1 MTHGSHPIAG
11 NQPISLDSNH
21 QPALL
26 TSGSA
31 VVFAVDRETGE
42 RIHLFSLDAGDPVLA
57 LAGAGESA
65 WNMVAVPLETGT
77 LQPLGG
83 LRDGA
88 GVFALENWLAKAA
101 ESVASLRPA
110 GAAQLVEAEQSPILA
125 HGKRIGVKQGLIFV
139 RLDSGDALF
148 AGVPVRSGAV
158 VALAPGLWLEADTPG
173 GEAEWKTLEGA
184 GNPAGS
190 VLSFTMDLTVQV
202 LFLALDEVKRRRD
215 EADRQRFSNR
225 QQLNTRL
232 TQGALGHLTAVS
244 GASPAVFE
252 TNHFETT
259 QDADPL
265 LEAVRAVAA
274 RLGIVARAAT
284 DPSGERLRGI
294 ANASGFRIR
303 IVALAGDWWRA
314 DNGPLVAFRR
324 DGSPIA
330 LLPEKPGMF
339 GMPRYR
345 IVDPAAGTRVWAGP
359 ATAADLTPRGCMIY
373 RPLPEDLSTR
383 SLLRHA
389 LASRRRDL
397 RTIFIAGAG
406 AAALGLA
413 APQGAAILIGQAI
426 PDADTSMIWQVTL
439 GMIAASF
446 GAALF
451 LLTQAVATLRAQTSA
466 FNALQSGVWDYLL
479 KLGPSFFRGFTTG
492 QLRMRADAMTRI
504 HQMLTADALRSVF
517 AGAASFLT
525 LALVLWYSPGLF
537 LIALGS
543 GAVVAATAWFGDR
556 ALYRLQGQWQEMDE
570 VLSGLL
576 LQAIN
581 AVSKL
586 RVAGATNRAFFYWA
600 REYSRKQKVAL
611 SVQTIRDRIQIVN
624 MVTPA
629 AGLALGFFYLLSRPL
644 PLGSFLACIV
654 AMGAF
659 LAALTAACNTCTS
672 LMLTA
677 NLWQR
682 MRTILEETPEVDS
695 AKTHP
700 GRLRGAIAVENLT
713 FRYRNDGPLILDS
726 VSIRAEPGECIALTG
741 PSGSGKSTL
750 LNLMLRFETPVSGA
764 VYLDGREL
772 SSLDIGAVRR
782 QIGVVTQ
789 DGRLMAGSIFENICC
804 GGNNTLDEAWDAAR
818 AAGLAADIEAM
829 SMGMH
834 TIVAEGGTNFSGGQ
848 RQRLLIARALVLKPA
863 VLFFDEAT
871 SALDNRTQA
880 IVTDSLRQMRATR
893 ILIAHRLST
902 IRNADRIYV
911 FDKGRIVQ
919 QGTFRELVS
928 QPGLFARLVSRQKV

>member
-1 MTHGSHPIAG
+1 MTHGARLIAG
-11 NQPISLDSNH
+11 NQTIRLDAEHPPS
-21 QPALL
+21 LL

-31 VVFAVDRETGE
+31 VVFAVDRDNGE
-42 RIHLFSLDAGDPVLA
+42 RTHLFSLDAGDPVLA
-57 LAGAGESA
+57 LGGDGESG
-65 WNMVAVPLETGT
+65 WHVMAVPLEPGT

-88 GVFALENWLAKAA
+88 GAFALENWLGKIAGA
-101 ESVASLRPA
+101 VASLRPGETGQIVKA
-110 GAAQLVEAEQSPILA
+110 GESPILG
-125 HGKRIGVKQGLIFV
+125 HGKRIGVEEGLVFV
-139 RLDSGDALF
+139 RLDAGDGKL
-148 AGVPVRSGAV
+148 AGLPVHAGAM
-158 VALAPGLWLEADTPG
+158 VALVPGLWLEADTPG
-173 GEAEWKTLEGA
+173 SDPEWKILESA
-184 GNPAGS
+184 GNSAAW
-190 VLSFTMDLTVQV
+190 VLTFTLDLAMRI
-202 LFLALDEVKRRRD
+202 LFRALDEVKRYRE

-225 QQLNTRL
+225 QELNAQVTHD
-232 TQGALGHLTAVS
+232 ALKHLTAVS
-244 GASPAVFE
+244 GGSPAAFR
-252 TNHFETT
+252 TMLSG
-259 QDADPL
+259 DPL

-274 RLGIVARAAT
+274 HLGIAARPASDGA
-284 DPSGERLRGI
+284 GERLRGI

-303 IVALAGDWWRA
+303 IVALSGEWWRA
-314 DNGPLVAFRR
+314 DNGPLIAFRR
-324 DGSPIA
+324 DGSPVA
-330 LLPEKPGMF
+330 LLPEKSGMS
-339 GMPRYR
+339 GKPRYQ
-345 IVDPAAGTRVWAGP
+345 IVDAAAGTRVRAS
-359 ATAADLTPRGCMIY
+359 AETSADLTRRGCMIY
-373 RPLPEDLSTR
+373 RPLPDDLSTR

-389 LASRRRDL
+389 LASRREDL
-397 RTIFIAGAG
+397 RTIALAGIG
-406 AAALGLA
+406 AAALALA

-426 PDADTSMIWQVTL
+426 PDADTGMIWQVTL

-446 GAALF
+446 GSALF

-479 KLGPSFFRGFTTG
+479 KLGPAFFRGFTAG

-504 HQMLTADALRSVF
+504 HQMLTADALRSLF
-517 AGAASFLT
+517 AGAASLLT
-525 LALVLWYSPGLF
+525 LVLVLWYSPGLF
-537 LIALGS
+537 LIAVGS
-543 GAVVAATAWFGDR
+543 GAVIAATGWFGCR
-556 ALYRLQGQWQEMDE
+556 ALNRLQGQWQETDE
-570 VLSGLL
+570 LLSGLL

-586 RVAGATNRAFFYWA
+586 RVAGAANRAFHYWA
-600 REYSRKQKVAL
+600 REYSRKQKLAL
-611 SVQTIRDRIQIVN
+611 SIQTIRDRIQIVN
-624 MVTPA
+624 MVMPPA
-629 AGLALGFFYLLSRPL
+629 SLALGFFYLLGRPL
-644 PLGSFLACIV
+644 PLSSFLACVV
-654 AMGAF
+654 AMSAF
-659 LAALTAACNTCTS
+659 LAALTASSNTIAS
-672 LMLTA
+672 LALTDS
-677 NLWQR
+677 LWQR
-682 MRTILEETPEVDS
+682 MRTILAGTPEVDS

-700 GRLRGAIAVENLT
+700 GRLRGRIAVENLT

-750 LNLMLRFETPVSGA
+750 LNLMLRFETPASGA
-764 VYLDGREL
+764 IYLDGREL

-818 AAGLAADIEAM
+818 AAGLAADIEEM

-863 VLFFDEAT
+863 LLFFDEAT

-911 FDKGRIVQ
+911 LDKGRIVQ
-919 QGTFRELVS
+919 QGTYGELAS